1 MNMNEVVEK
10 PWGKEE
16 ILEQNNFYVLK
27 RLTMNKGHQCSL
39 QYHDFKHET
48 IYVLEGTL
56 HIFFKDEWKEYKN
69 GDILVIKPKE
79 VHRMKAIDED
89 CVYLE
94 SSTTEL
100 DDVVRLED
108 DYRKID

>member
-1 MNMNEVVEK
+1 MNKVIEK

-16 ILEQNNFYVLK
+16 ILEQNDFYVLK
-27 RLTMNKGHQCSL
+27 KLTMQKGHQCSL
-39 QYHDFKHET
+39 QYHNYKHET

-56 HIFFKDEWKEYKN
+56 HIFFKDEWKEYN
-69 GDILVIKPKE
+69 IGDFLVIEPKE
-79 VHRMKAIDED
+79 VHRMKAVDND
-89 CVYLE
+89 GVYLE

>member
-1 MNMNEVVEK
+1 MEIVEK

-16 ILEQNNFYVLK
+16 LLEINESYVVK

-39 QYHDFKHET
+39 QYHEKKHET
-48 IYVLEGTL
+48 IYVVQGEL
-56 HIFFKDEWKEYKN
+56 HILIGEEWKIYFPGEFVALPPN
-69 GDILVIKPKE
+69 TI
-79 VHRMKAIDED
+79 HRMRAVESNA
-89 CVYLE
+89 VYLE

>member
-48 IYVLEGTL
+48 IYVHLVESFL
-56 HIFFKDEWKEYKN
+56 YPPR
-69 GDILVIKPKE
+69 DII
-79 VHRMKAIDED
+79 
-89 CVYLE
+89 
-94 SSTTEL
+94 
-100 DDVVRLED
+100 
-108 DYRKID
+108 

>member
-1 MNMNEVVEK
+1 MNMNEVIK
-10 PWGKEE
+10 TLGKEE
-16 ILEQNNFYVLK
+16 IFEQNNFYVLK

-48 IYVLEGTL
+48 IYVLEGTP

-89 CVYLE
+89 CKYLE

-100 DDVVRLED
+100 DDVVIRRITE
-108 DYRKID
+108 K

>member
-1 MNMNEVVEK
+1 MNIIEK

-16 ILEQNNFYVLK
+16 LLEINDNYVVK
-27 RLTMNKGHQCSL
+27 RLTMKKGHQCSL
-39 QYHDFKHET
+39 QYHEKKHET
-48 IYVLEGTL
+48 IYVVKGKL
-56 HIFFKDEWKEYKN
+56 HIRIGDEWK
-69 GDILVIKPKE
+69 ILQPGEFVALLPRI
-79 VHRMKAIDED
+79 VHRMKAVESNVI
-89 CVYLE
+89 YLE

>member
-1 MNMNEVVEK
+1 MNMNEVIKK

-39 QYHDFKHET
+39 QYHEFKHET

-56 HIFFKDEWKEYKN
+56 HIFFRDAWKEYKN